1 MRSPFPGMDP
11 FLESRWPEVHAS
23 LIVYSRNRINRNLPN
38 DLQAN
43 IEENVSVYADDASS
57 IVRPD
62 VNISS
67 DSTLSADSPAAVA
80 TETLTTTVAEPIL
93 IRRLPHPI
101 RHIEITT
108 TSGRVITAIE
118 FISPWNKVGVR
129 SRQQYERKQA
139 DYLDAGV
146 NLVEIDLVRQG
157 SHVLAAPLAAIP
169 EPQRTPYMVCIYRN
183 TNPDQFEIYPIKVQQ
198 SLPNI
203 PIPLRPTDRD
213 IVLEL
218 QPIFDDCYRDG
229 RYHRIDYSTAAKLNF
244 NEADSA
250 WITSRLQQ
258 PREA

>member
-1 MRSPFPGMDP
+1 M
-11 FLESRWPEVHAS
+11 
-23 LIVYSRNRINRNLPN
+23 
-38 DLQAN
+38 
-43 IEENVSVYADDASS
+43 
-57 IVRPD
+57 
-62 VNISS
+62 
-67 DSTLSADSPAAVA
+67 
-80 TETLTTTVAEPIL
+80 AEPIL
-93 IRRLPHPI
+93 VRRLAHTI
-101 RHIEITT
+101 RHIEITAT
-108 TSGRVITAIE
+108 NGRVVTAIE

-157 SHVLAAPLAAIP
+157 SHVLAAPLTDIP
-169 EPQRTPYMVCIYRN
+169 ESHRTPYMVCIYRH
-183 TNPDQFEIYPIKVQQ
+183 TNPDQFEIYPITIQK

-229 RYHRIDYSTAAKLNF
+229 RYHRIDYSTDAKLNF

-250 WITSRLQQ
+250 WIAARLQQ